1 MTWNWQQ
8 PDWPNFI
15 YDTKALE
22 PLEQQFLG
30 QAGEFV
36 GAYRHVG
43 AEDQDTLKIDLISEE
58 AVKTSE
64 IEGEILNRDSVQSS
78 LRAQLGL
85 GAEAPDVKQ
94 AERGISKMMLDLYRN
109 YADPLSDQ
117 TMFEW
122 HKMLLAG
129 DKDIK
134 VIGGYRTHA
143 DAMQVVSG
151 PIHKR
156 TVHLEAPPSARAP
169 AEMKR
174 FVAWFNDSAPG
185 GKKALPAL
193 TRAALAHLYFI
204 CIHPFED
211 GNGRIG
217 RALAEKALAQN
228 LGQPTLIALA
238 YTIERKRK
246 DYYAELEHNN
256 KRLRIDDWMMYFAKT
271 VLQAQDNTIKRVDFY
286 IAKAKFYEKFRAQL
300 NERQAKV
307 VARMFREGVDGFK
320 GGLAADNYISISKTS
335 RATATRD
342 LQDLVEKG
350 ALAKTGELRHTRYF
364 LKLPVEKQGRR
375 MPG

>member
-8 PDWPNFI
+8 PDWPNFA
-15 YDTKALE
+15 YDAKALE
-22 PLEQQFLG
+22 PLEQHFLRR
-30 QAGEFV
+30 AGEFV
-36 GAYRHVG
+36 GAYKHVG
-43 AEDQDTLKIDLISEE
+43 AEDQETLKIDLISEE

-85 GAEAPDVKQ
+85 GAEAPNVKQ
-94 AERGISKMMLDLYRN
+94 AERGISQMMLDLYRN
-109 YADPLSDQ
+109 YADLLSDQ

-129 DKDIK
+129 DNDIK

-156 TVHLEAPPSARAP
+156 AVHFEAPPSGRVP

-185 GKKALPAL
+185 GRKALPAL
-193 TRAALAHLYFI
+193 TRAALAHLYFV

-256 KRLRIDDWMMYFAKT
+256 KELRIDNWMTYFANA
-271 VLQAQDNTIKRVDFY
+271 VLQAQDVTIERVDFY
-286 IAKAKFYEKFRAQL
+286 IAKAKFYENFRDQL
-300 NERQAKV
+300 NQRQAKV
-307 VARMFREGVDGFK
+307 VASMFRQGVDGFK
-320 GGLAADNYISISKTS
+320 GGLSAENYISISKTS

-350 ALAKTGELRHTRYF
+350 ALTKTGELRHTRYS
-364 LKLPVEKQGRR
+364 LQLPVHE
-375 MPG
+375 PGTANAR

>member
-1 MTWNWQQ
+1 MTWNWQRH
-8 PDWPNFI
+8 DWPNFS
-15 YDTKALE
+15 YDAKALE
-22 PLEQQFLG
+22 PLEQQFLR

-36 GAYRHVG
+36 GAYKHVG
-43 AEDQDTLKIDLISEE
+43 AEDRETLKIDLISEE
-58 AVKTSE
+58 AVKTSK

-78 LRAQLGL
+78 LRAQFGL
-85 GAEAPDVKQ
+85 GAEAPNVKP
-94 AERGISKMMLDLYRN
+94 AERGISKMMLDLYWN
-109 YADPLSDQ
+109 YAAPLSDQ

-122 HKMLLAG
+122 QKMLLAG

-156 TVHLEAPPSARAP
+156 TVRFEAPPSARVP

-185 GKKALPAL
+185 GRKALPAL
-193 TRAALAHLYFI
+193 TRAAVAHLYFV
-204 CIHPFED
+204 CVHPFED

-238 YTIERKRK
+238 YTIERERK

-256 KRLRIDDWMMYFAKT
+256 KELRIDDWMTHFAYT
-271 VLQAQDNTIKRVDFY
+271 VLHAQGNTIKRVDFY
-286 IAKAKFYEKFRAQL
+286 IAKTKFYEKFRGHL
-300 NERQAKV
+300 NERQARV
-307 VARMFREGVDGFK
+307 VARMFHEGVDGFK
-320 GGLAADNYISISKTS
+320 GGLSADNYISISKTS

-350 ALAKTGELRHTRYF
+350 ALTKTGELRHTRYF
-364 LKLPVEKQGRR
+364 LELPVQEPGRANAR
-375 MPG
+375 